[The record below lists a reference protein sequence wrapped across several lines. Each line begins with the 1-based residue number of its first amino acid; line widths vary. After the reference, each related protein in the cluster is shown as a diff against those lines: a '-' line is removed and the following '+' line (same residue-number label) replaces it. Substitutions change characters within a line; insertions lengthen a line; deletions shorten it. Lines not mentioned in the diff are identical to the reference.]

1 MFGSMIRN
9 TNRRPLVTLPIIVI
23 DRPIFVTT
31 TRWKLCCTH
40 ILEHSANQQDWSHI
54 DRTMVRMM
62 MERGVKFEWVNY
74 CYSGDRAKF
83 EKGPLPFQTPPPPP
97 PPPFWRSMTSLQT
110 QGWNFPRVGNKN
122 RNFKCWNYILN
133 WTPEICF
140 VNINIFWESTYTA
153 RTLNSDKK
161 FSHEDLQIRTQY
173 NVGT

>member
-9 TNRRPLVTLPIIVI
+9 TNSRPLVTLPIIVI

-83 EKGPLPFQTPPPPP
+83 EKGTPSPSSPLLFQPPLLE
-97 PPPFWRSMTSLQT
+97 RSMTSLQT
-110 QGWNFPRVGNKN
+110 QGWNFPKVWNKN

-133 WTPEICF
+133 WTSEIWF
-140 VNINIFWESTYTA
+140 SNINILWESMYTA
-153 RTLNSDKK
+153 GTLNS
-161 FSHEDLQIRTQY
+161 E
-173 NVGT
+173 N